1 MATLPRIPWIARRPL
16 LQRSQQIIAT
26 LTRHGL
32 GWLLTQATSGE
43 EGRLRGLRRLLK
55 QSARTQ
61 AEELVQALIELGP
74 TFIKFGQA
82 LSARADL
89 LPPAYIAELN
99 KLQDLVPP
107 LPFDQMVAVLREE
120 LGRNPEE
127 IFAYLDPEPLAS
139 ASIGQVYSARLWDG
153 EEVVVKIVR
162 PGAEQTF
169 EQDLEILNDL
179 VDWVTRNTALGQLY
193 DLRTLVEEFAHTVRD
208 EFNYIRE
215 GRNADTFRKN
225 FSDDPRIYIPVVF
238 WEYTTRR
245 VITLEKVA
253 GLKINDLAGLDQAN
267 IDRRVVAENLMHFA
281 LRQIF
286 EFRLYHADPHPGNFF
301 VQPDASLAVVDFGMV
316 GHINERTR
324 RTFLGIA
331 RAIERRDSF
340 MLVDELLEAGI
351 FTRGINRRA
360 FARDLERLL
369 NQLSGIAIKDLSAT
383 DVLRDWM
390 DVILRNGLQLP
401 GELVAMTRAVAISEG
416 TGTLLYPNFN
426 LFEFAAPYLK
436 SFWQEEQSPS
446 TLLPRLTAAASDGL
460 ELSLDL
466 PRRAIRI
473 LSQIEQGKLEVNLN
487 RQELDDLVGKFQK
500 MTNRLTLGMILSAV
514 IIALSLIMVIY
525 RAETWETLGNYI
537 FGFALISSILFGI
550 WLIWS
555 IIRTGR
561 T

>member
-1 MATLPRIPWIARRPL
+1 MVTLPRIPWIARRPL
-16 LQRSQQIIAT
+16 LQRSQQIITT

-32 GWLLTQATSGE
+32 GWLLTQAASGE

-107 LPFDQMVAVLREE
+107 LPFDQMVAVLRDE
-120 LGRNPEE
+120 LGRSPDEIFSYLNPEP
-127 IFAYLDPEPLAS
+127 IAS
-139 ASIGQVYSARLWDG
+139 ASIGQVYSARLWGGD
-153 EEVVVKIVR
+153 EVVVKIVR
-162 PGAEQTF
+162 PGSEQTF
-169 EQDLEILNDL
+169 EQDLEILYDL
-179 VDWVTRNTALGQLY
+179 VDWVTRHTALGQLY

-225 FSDDPRIYIPVVF
+225 FSDDPRIYIPVVY
-238 WEYTTRR
+238 WDYTTRR

-253 GLKINDLAGLDQAN
+253 GLKINDLAGMDEAK

-331 RAIERRDSF
+331 RAIDRRDSF

-351 FTRGINRRA
+351 FTHGINRRS

-369 NQLSGIAIKDLSAT
+369 NQLSGIAIKDLSAAE
-383 DVLRDWM
+383 VLRDWM

-401 GELVAMTRAVAISEG
+401 GELVAMTRAIAISEG
-416 TGTLLYPNFN
+416 TGTLLYPEFN

-446 TLLPRLTAAASDGL
+446 TILPRLTAAASDGM
-460 ELSLDL
+460 ELGLDL
-466 PRRAIRI
+466 PRRATRI

-514 IIALSLIMVIY
+514 IIALSLIMVVY

-537 FGFALISSILFGI
+537 FGFALISSILFGV

>member
-1 MATLPRIPWIARRPL
+1 MATPPRIPWIVRRPL
-16 LQRSQQIIAT
+16 LQRSQQIITT

-32 GWLLTQATSGE
+32 GWLLTQAASGE
-43 EGRLRGLRRLLK
+43 DGRLRGLRRLLK

-89 LPPAYIAELN
+89 LPPAYITELN

-107 LPFDQMVAVLREE
+107 LPFDQMVAVLRDE
-120 LGRNPEE
+120 LGRSPDE
-127 IFAYLDPEPLAS
+127 IFAYLDPEPIAS
-139 ASIGQVYSARLWDG
+139 ASIGQVYSARLWGGD
-153 EEVVVKIVR
+153 EVVVKIVR

-179 VDWVTRNTALGQLY
+179 VDWLTRYTALGQLY
-193 DLRTLVEEFAHTVRD
+193 DLHALVEEFAHTVRN

-225 FSDDPRIYIPVVF
+225 FSDDSRIYIPVVY
-238 WEYTTRR
+238 WDYTTRR
-245 VITLEKVA
+245 VITLEKVT
-253 GLKINDLAGLDQAN
+253 GLKINDLAGMDRVK
-267 IDRRVVAENLMHFA
+267 IDRRAVAENLMHFA

-316 GHINERTR
+316 GHINEHTR

-351 FTRGINRRA
+351 FTRGINRRS

-369 NQLSGIAIKDLSAT
+369 NQLSGIAIKDLSAAE
-383 DVLRDWM
+383 VLRDWM

-401 GELVAMTRAVAISEG
+401 GELVAMTRAIAISEG
-416 TGTLLYPNFN
+416 TGTLLYPDFN

-446 TLLPRLTAAASDGL
+446 TLLPRLTTAASDSL
-460 ELSLDL
+460 ELGLDL

-514 IIALSLIMVIY
+514 IIALSLIMVVY

-537 FGFALISSILFGI
+537 FGFALISSILFGV

>member
-1 MATLPRIPWIARRPL
+1 MVTLPRIPWIARRPL
-16 LQRSQQIIAT
+16 LQRSQQIITT
-26 LTRHGL
+26 LARHGL
-32 GWLLTQATSGE
+32 GWLLTQAASGE

-107 LPFDQMVAVLREE
+107 LPFDQMVAVLRDE
-120 LGRNPEE
+120 LGRSPDEIFSYLNPEP
-127 IFAYLDPEPLAS
+127 IAS
-139 ASIGQVYSARLWDG
+139 ASIGQVYSARLWGGD
-153 EEVVVKIVR
+153 EVVVKIVR
-162 PGAEQTF
+162 PGSEQTF
-169 EQDLEILNDL
+169 EQDLEILYDL
-179 VDWVTRNTALGQLY
+179 VDWVTRHTALGQLY

-225 FSDDPRIYIPVVF
+225 FSDDPRIYIPVVY
-238 WEYTTRR
+238 WDYTTRK

-253 GLKINDLAGLDQAN
+253 GLKINDLAGMDEAK

-351 FTRGINRRA
+351 FTHGINRRS

-369 NQLSGIAIKDLSAT
+369 NQLSGIAIKDLSAAE
-383 DVLRDWM
+383 VLRDWM

-401 GELVAMTRAVAISEG
+401 GELVAMTRAIAISEG
-416 TGTLLYPNFN
+416 TGILLYPEFN

-446 TLLPRLTAAASDGL
+446 TILPRLTAAASDGM
-460 ELSLDL
+460 ELGLDL

-473 LSQIEQGKLEVNLN
+473 LSQIEQGKLEMNLN

-514 IIALSLIMVIY
+514 IIALSLIMVVY

-537 FGFALISSILFGI
+537 FGFALISSILFGV

>member
-1 MATLPRIPWIARRPL
+1 MVTLPRIPWIARRPL
-16 LQRSQQIIAT
+16 LQRSQQIITT

-32 GWLLTQATSGE
+32 GWLLTQAASGE

-107 LPFDQMVAVLREE
+107 LPFDQMVAVLRDE
-120 LGRNPEE
+120 LGRSPDEIFSYLNPEP
-127 IFAYLDPEPLAS
+127 IAS
-139 ASIGQVYSARLWDG
+139 ASIGQVYSARLWGGD
-153 EEVVVKIVR
+153 EVVVKIVR
-162 PGAEQTF
+162 PGSEQTF
-169 EQDLEILNDL
+169 EQDLEILYDL
-179 VDWVTRNTALGQLY
+179 VDWVTRHTALGQLY

-225 FSDDPRIYIPVVF
+225 FSDDPRIYIPVVY
-238 WEYTTRR
+238 WDYTTRR

-253 GLKINDLAGLDQAN
+253 GLKINDLAGMDEAK

-351 FTRGINRRA
+351 FTHGINRRS

-369 NQLSGIAIKDLSAT
+369 NQLSGIAIKDLSAAE
-383 DVLRDWM
+383 VLRDWM

-401 GELVAMTRAVAISEG
+401 GELVTMTRAIAISEG
-416 TGTLLYPNFN
+416 TGTLLYPEFN

-446 TLLPRLTAAASDGL
+446 TILPRLTAAASDGM
-460 ELSLDL
+460 ELGLDL
-466 PRRAIRI
+466 PRRATRI

-514 IIALSLIMVIY
+514 IIALSLIMVVY

-537 FGFALISSILFGI
+537 FGFALISSILFGV